1 VLVSL
6 LRVYALGMMYAKWM
20 LKNKLFYLYLT
31 LFMPLTIL
39 VPFYLLVS
47 APYRSYVAVGTIVL
61 TIFSNSLVTA
71 SQDIAVDK
79 IMKRIAV
86 IITKPI
92 TSTEY
97 FLGLT
102 MSNAIQTFPAVI
114 IAILVLISIGIL
126 KIYDVAFLTA
136 GLLAA
141 WYVSTAIGFIIGILL
156 SNRDYH
162 TVVLVG
168 NIVSFILVFLA
179 PIYYPPS
186 NLPEFMRTI
195 ALTLPSL
202 HVANLIG
209 RSCNVEYGVEICTST
224 IYVLALALILTIVI
238 ARKIRLKD
246 IY

>member
-1 VLVSL
+1 MLVNL

-31 LFMPLTIL
+31 LFMPFTIL

-102 MSNAIQTFPAVI
+102 MSNAMQTFPAVVI
-114 IAILVLISIGIL
+114 SILVLISIGIL
-126 KIYDVAFLTA
+126 RIYDVAFLTV

-186 NLPEFMRTI
+186 NLPEPMRTI
-195 ALTLPSL
+195 TLALPSL

-209 RSCNVEYGVEICTST
+209 KSCNVSYGIKIDTSIFYT
-224 IYVLALALILTIVI
+224 LILMSVLTMMI
-238 ARKIRLKD
+238 AKKIKLKD
-246 IY
+246 LY

>member
-1 VLVSL
+1 MLVSL

-31 LFMPLTIL
+31 LFMPFTIL

-47 APYRSYVAVGTIVL
+47 APYRSYVAIGTIVL

-102 MSNAIQTFPAVI
+102 ISNAMQAFPAVI
-114 IAILVLISIGIL
+114 ISILVLISIGIL
-126 KIYDVAFLTA
+126 KIYDVAFLTV

-186 NLPEFMRTI
+186 NLPEPLRT
-195 ALTLPSL
+195 LTLILPSL

-209 RSCNVEYGVEICTST
+209 RSCNVEYGIEVNTST

-238 ARKIRLKD
+238 AKKIRLKD